1 MKVPLLQLINF
12 ICIMVQEGEVGGVHS
27 CQNQTGAFKN
37 WDRTKLPKHG
47 ENAQLCRH
55 FEKGKEKRK
64 KKILLIASRDADL
77 YCLYCHWDLKGALM
91 AGASQR

>member
-1 MKVPLLQLINF
+1 
-12 ICIMVQEGEVGGVHS
+12 MVQEGEVGGVHS

-47 ENAQLCRH
+47 ENAQLRRH

-64 KKILLIASRDADL
+64 KKYSWLLPGMLIFIVFIVT
-77 YCLYCHWDLKGALM
+77 GT
-91 AGASQR
+91 

>member
-47 ENAQLCRH
+47 ENAQLR
-55 FEKGKEKRK
+55 KRKRK
-64 KKILLIASRDADL
+64 KEEKIPLIASRDAEL

>member
-1 MKVPLLQLINF
+1 
-12 ICIMVQEGEVGGVHS
+12 MVQEGEVGGVHS

-47 ENAQLCRH
+47 ENAQLRRH

-64 KKILLIASRDADL
+64 KKYR
-77 YCLYCHWDLKGALM
+77 
-91 AGASQR
+91 